1 MLVIFKRVSKFCSRG
16 VIMNTER
23 KNKLIEYLYPS
34 TSAIDFMFGDLYVE
48 LSTIL
53 SKKLCFSKDNLN
65 KAVRDKNLELAV
77 YIVNKFLVDNPLYK
91 KRLFEFYPHK
101 DYSVLVGD
109 VIVGYILYITPH
121 INKRTGA
128 DVFLDKRSIC
138 FSKVSIL
145 DL

>member
-1 MLVIFKRVSKFCSRG
+1 
-16 VIMNTER
+16 MNTER

-34 TSAIDFMFGDLYVE
+34 TSAIDFMFDDLYVE
-48 LSTIL
+48 LSAIIA
-53 SKKLCFSKDNLN
+53 KKLCFSKDNLN
-65 KAVRDKNLELAV
+65 KAVRDKNLELV
-77 YIVNKFLVDNPLYK
+77 VNIVNKFLVDNLQYK

-109 VIVGYILYITPH
+109 IIVGYVLYLTPH
-121 INKRTGA
+121 INKGTGA

>member
-1 MLVIFKRVSKFCSRG
+1 
-16 VIMNTER
+16 MNTAR

-34 TSAIDFMFGDLYVE
+34 TTSIDFMFSDLYVE
-48 LSTIL
+48 LSIIL
-53 SKKLCFSKDNLN
+53 PKKICFSKDNLN
-65 KAVRDKNLELAV
+65 KKVRDNNLELAV
-77 YIVNKFLVDNPLYK
+77 YLVNKFLVDNPLYK
-91 KRLFEFYPHK
+91 KRLSEFFPHR

-109 VIVGYILYITPH
+109 IIVGYILYLTPH
-121 INKRTGA
+121 INKGTGA